1 MKYKTNIISHDFTVQ
16 MALERLNNL
25 LYKYSLTLF
34 VIDENQKLIGTV
46 TDGDIRRGLLNGVS
60 LGSNIQEI
68 MHTNYRFL
76 QADNIDFEQI
86 KEFKKKEIVL
96 IPVID
101 SEGEISRIV
110 NLNHNKTILPLDAV
124 IIAGGEGRRLRPL
137 TENTPKPLLK
147 VGDKPIIEYNIDRLN
162 YYGVHRI
169 HITIKYLGEQIVNYF
184 GDGQTKALDIRY
196 IREKEMPLGTIGS
209 LALIDNFV
217 HDHLLVMNSDLLTNI
232 DFEDMYNTFVESN
245 ADMIVAT
252 IPYQVKVPYG
262 VLETE
267 HDRIVSLKEKP
278 TYTYYSNAGIY
289 MLKKELV
296 KLIPKHEKYD
306 ATDLMTLLMADGHKV
321 VQYPILGY
329 WLDIGKPEDFQRAQE
344 DVKHL
349 QLF

>member
-1 MKYKTNIISHDFTVQ
+1 MKYNTNIINHDFTVQ

-34 VIDENQKLIGTV
+34 VIDKDQKLIGTV

-60 LGSNIQEI
+60 LDSNIQEI
-68 MHTNYRFL
+68 MHTSYRFL
-76 QADNIDFEQI
+76 QVDDIDFEQI
-86 KEFKKKEIVL
+86 KAFKEKEIVL
-96 IPVID
+96 IPVVDAAGKIV
-101 SEGEISRIV
+101 RIV

-209 LALIDNFV
+209 LALIDKFV

-232 DFEDMYNTFVESN
+232 DFEDMYNTFVKAD

-267 HDRIVSLKEKP
+267 NNRIVSLKEKP

-289 MLKKELV
+289 MLKKDIV
-296 KLIPKHEKYD
+296 RFIPTHRKYD
-306 ATDLMTLLMADGHKV
+306 ATDLMTFLIAEGHKV

-329 WLDIGKPEDFQRAQE
+329 WLDIGKPEDFQQAQE
-344 DVKHL
+344 DVKHIN
-349 QLF
+349 FS